1 MADIS
6 NSHWLKT
13 ASEDEIVEKIAARAV
28 IGARRRKQAANPL
41 DMIKQYANS
50 AVPGGFGATQAP
62 GLMNAIKQYASSA
75 LPGGLNA
82 ATGGMGGAWNS
93 IKQWAEKNP
102 GWASGLQAA
111 GIGAGGA
118 GLLSL
123 LNSATQ
129 DEEERDTGGDFLTS
143 LLAGGAL
150 GGGGYLAYNQGKE
163 LLKNNP
169 SAPNWMRRLVG
180 DSPDAKL
187 PPTPTGEVLKQDD
200 IRNTPAAVEKLREEA
215 TKGDPETLLRNAG
228 SWLWDFGSNR
238 VDNVKDSIPI
248 VGDNTVAGAA
258 SAANLARLGVQGTA
272 QYAGGTPGISD
283 TALENFQ
290 RNMNSSTDAAQ
301 ASKTWVGKML
311 SRSRDQLPEPA
322 RAQLGSMDVNEL
334 RNLIGDARLSKDK
347 QFQFPGAKGSP
358 SVNRSGQ
365 MLSRYA
371 ARNGAAPSFGEIVK
385 GWFNKPNPVDAAV
398 SQANTRL
405 FGDPPAPTP
414 IGGSGFSMKP
424 PTTKGQYGMQSVA
437 PSVTQ
442 TGGALAR
449 RPLTVGRGRG
459 LASLLIGPAT
469 DWVMDSLGYQQQPPA
484 AIQSAINGGKP

>member
-41 DMIKQYANS
+41 DVIKQYANS
-50 AVPGGFGATQAP
+50 AMPGGFGATQAP
-62 GLMNAIKQYASSA
+62 GIMGAIKQYASSA

-102 GWASGLQAA
+102 SWASGLQAA

-163 LLKNNP
+163 LLKDNP
-169 SAPNWMRRLVG
+169 SAPNWLRRLVG

-187 PPTPTGEVLKQDD
+187 PPTPTGDVRSQDE
-200 IRNTPAAVEKLREEA
+200 IRTTPGAVEKLRDEA
-215 TKGDPETLLRNAG
+215 TKGDPDIWLRNAG
-228 SWLWDFGSNR
+228 KWLWNAGENR
-238 VDNVKDSIPI
+238 WGNIKDSIPI
-248 VGDNTVAGAA
+248 TGDNPVAGLAT
-258 SAANLARLGVQGTA
+258 AANLGRLVTQKGVQLA
-272 QYAGGTPGISD
+272 GTPGISD
-283 TALENFQ
+283 TAMEQFK
-290 RNMNSSTDAAQ
+290 RNMTGSTESGVNAKGTIGRFF
-301 ASKTWVGKML
+301 SKDRAGISDEARKALGNM
-311 SRSRDQLPEPA
+311 SREQLRTAIGEGRMAPNQNIQLP
-322 RAQLGSMDVNEL
+322 LGKDNTANIAGGEL
-334 RNLIGDARLSKDK
+334 AN
-347 QFQFPGAKGSP
+347 
-358 SVNRSGQ
+358 
-365 MLSRYA
+365 YA
-371 ARNGAAPSFGEIVK
+371 ARHGATPSFGEIAK
-385 GWFNKPNPVDAAV
+385 GLYNRMRRG
-398 SQANTRL
+398 Q
-405 FGDPPAPTP
+405 PTNSIP
-414 IGGSGFSMKP
+414 IGGSGFSLNPATTHTPPPQTGIAASFLPPPKP
-424 PTTKGQYGMQSVA
+424 TVTPA
-437 PSVTQ
+437 SVTQ

-469 DWVMDSLGYQQQPPA
+469 DWAMDSLGYQQQPPA
-484 AIQSAINGGKP
+484 AVQSVINGGKP